1 MNPLD
6 QLYARWN
13 GKFPDYDG
21 YYGSQ
26 CWDLA
31 QYYNDIIGGSRW
43 YGDAKDIYNQPGDK
57 YIQIPNSP
65 DAIPQKGDVVVWGAP
80 YGRYI
85 DDNGRVQYAGHVA
98 MGTGEGD
105 TNWFNAFGVNWP
117 TGSSAHV
124 QRHNYDGVIGW
135 LRPKQLIVQGGGAGM
150 LTNDQKKQ
158 LFNIYLGR
166 DPEDYGQISEL
177 DFFRAAGA
185 EVSAIR
191 AAQQQNIRDLQSRV
205 TQLEK
210 VVTDAQKLIEKQSKE
225 LEDAGAMKGTLEKQV
240 EALNKK
246 IDALSTGDQKPSI
259 DGYSLGELLSA
270 AFQKLFKI
278 K

>member
-13 GKFPDYDG
+13 GKFPDWDG
-21 YYGSQ
+21 YYGAQ

-31 QYYNDIIGGSRW
+31 QYYNDIIGGGRW

-65 DAIPQKGDVVVWGAP
+65 DAKPQKGDVVVWGAMPGNP
-80 YGRYI
+80 YG
-85 DDNGRVQYAGHVA
+85 HVGIA
-98 MGTGEGD
+98 TGEGD
-105 TNWFNAFGVNWP
+105 TNWFNSFDVNWP

-124 QRHNYDGVIGW
+124 QNHNYNNVIGW
-135 LRPKQLIVQGGGAGM
+135 LRPKQLIIQGGGAGM

-158 LFNIYLGR
+158 LYNIYLGR
-166 DPEDYGQISEL
+166 DPEDYGQVSEL

-191 AAQQQNIRDLQSRV
+191 NAQQQNIRDLQSRV

-210 VVTDAQKLIEKQSKE
+210 VVTDAQKLIEKQTKE
-225 LEDAGAMKGTLEKQV
+225 LSDAGALKGTLEKQV